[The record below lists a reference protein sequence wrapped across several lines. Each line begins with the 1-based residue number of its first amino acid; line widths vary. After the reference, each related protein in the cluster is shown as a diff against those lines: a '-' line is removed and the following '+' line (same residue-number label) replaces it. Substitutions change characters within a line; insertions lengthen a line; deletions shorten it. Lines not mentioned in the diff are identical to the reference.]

1 MRHLVLFYAFDS
13 RSRRGQPDFRIFSK
27 SVILL
32 KCTYAVK
39 ISLNGEVKRIL
50 SLADVQVFGDSF
62 EFNFDL
68 GREFNI
74 PRTNVNRIAFIQ
86 DDDGDGKQGQSKFSR
101 ITFMKNEVKEI
112 SVS

>member
-1 MRHLVLFYAFDS
+1 MSFFTLLTPEVEGVS
-13 RSRRGQPDFRIFSK
+13 DFRIFSK

>member
-1 MRHLVLFYAFDS
+1 MSFFTLLTPEVEGVS
-13 RSRRGQPDFRIFSK
+13 DFRIFSK

-86 DDDGDGKQGQSKFSR
+86 DDDGDGKQGQSTFSR